1 MRIFDKAVS
10 RQGKEFSRYGELL
23 ISHLEG
29 NCIEL
34 GRPARII
41 ASGNLQ
47 LKIKKFT
54 KTYFCRF
61 NSDGDDFA

>member
-34 GRPARII
+34 GGQARII
-41 ASGNLQ
+41 ASGHLQ
-47 LKIKKFT
+47 HK
-54 KTYFCRF
+54 
-61 NSDGDDFA
+61 S